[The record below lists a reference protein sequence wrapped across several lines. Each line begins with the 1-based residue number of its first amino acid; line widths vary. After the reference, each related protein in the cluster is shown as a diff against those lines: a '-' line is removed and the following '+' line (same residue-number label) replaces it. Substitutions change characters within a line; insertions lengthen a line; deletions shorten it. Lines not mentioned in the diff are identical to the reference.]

1 MTVLSQSFTHKTGV
15 VAALVAAMVMPYSAR
30 AEDLLA
36 SYKLALVYDADF
48 RAARAAEVGGEQV
61 VAIARSQILP
71 SASAS
76 LGFFKNRLDTKTEL
90 TQRYDEYPSK
100 SAIVSFRQPLFRP
113 GAFVGVR
120 QANEQRKASRATFSK
135 AESDLIL
142 RVANAYFLVALASEQ
157 VASLVSQQA
166 HAAGQLQAAKASMRA
181 GQGTR
186 TDVDDAQARYD
197 LIASRLLTGWQQL
210 DEAKSALQA
219 ITGPEVKDVRGI
231 APSKLELL
239 PVGTA
244 TLEDWVDAAEERNPE
259 LLAVRSQAAAAKLE
273 VLRATAAMLP
283 TADLVVQRS
292 LSQSDNIVNP
302 NARYT
307 NNQIGIQ
314 LSMPIY
320 TGGYNSAKLS
330 QAKASQQEI
339 EAKYEGARRKLELQV
354 QKEFNAVRSAIDRIQ
369 ALELAAR
376 SAEQALVS
384 NQKGY
389 QAGTRSRLDILEAE
403 EKRANVYLELNR
415 ERVSYVMSRMRLLA
429 IADQLDEDEVARV
442 NLWLS

>member
-1 MTVLSQSFTHKTGV
+1 MCFRFKRLSAATVASALLLSPAPAWS
-15 VAALVAAMVMPYSAR
+15 
-30 AEDLLA
+30 EDLLSA
-36 SYKLALVYDADF
+36 YRMALNADADF
-48 RAARAAEVGGEQV
+48 MAARAAEEVGEQV
-61 VAIARSQILP
+61 VTIARSQVLP
-71 SASAS
+71 YASAS
-76 LGFFKNRLDTKTEL
+76 LGFFKNRLDTKTDL
-90 TQRYDEYPSK
+90 SQRYDEYPSK
-100 SAIVSFRQPLFRP
+100 SAIVSVRQPLFRP
-113 GAFVGVR
+113 GSFVGVR
-120 QANEQRKASRATFSK
+120 QANEQRKATRAIFSK
-135 AESDLIL
+135 AENDLIL
-142 RVANAYFLVALASEQ
+142 RVANAYFLVTLANEQ

-231 APSKLELL
+231 DPSKLELS
-239 PVGTA
+239 PVGSA

-259 LLAVRSQAAAAKLE
+259 LLAIRSQAAAAKLE
-273 VLRATAAMLP
+273 VLRATAAILP

-292 LSQSDNIVNP
+292 ISQSDNIVNP

-320 TGGYNSAKLS
+320 TGGYNSAKLT
-330 QAKASQQEI
+330 QAKASQREV